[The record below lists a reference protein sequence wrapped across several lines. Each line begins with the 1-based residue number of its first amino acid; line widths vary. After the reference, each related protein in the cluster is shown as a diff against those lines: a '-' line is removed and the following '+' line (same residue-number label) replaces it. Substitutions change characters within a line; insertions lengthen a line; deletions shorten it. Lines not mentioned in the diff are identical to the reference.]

1 MRKFW
6 LNKLSTKQAVLGSII
21 LLLALDLSQSLYHQ
35 SQKLTHLQKIYEKKD
50 KTIKLEQ
57 EKIKAKSSEVINF
70 EYSPMKEA
78 KNPESGEAS
87 SVSYLPLLSDI
98 TPVLDGMYIFKS
110 INYFLFGLTCKTCQG
125 SWRTQYFPEHANNKD
140 VSQGLFEG
148 QSSEFPNVKTPE
160 TFANWLN
167 QQPLEQKDVKLTFWG
182 LGSCS
187 DIANNSG
194 LGFYGSA
201 PSNSYVCKSGYVKIE
216 DPIGTKKCYLAHV
229 PWTGAYDTS
238 FGTPAVQYG
247 ENQNGS
253 HFWRYNLGQCKEVK
267 GWFQ

>member
-1 MRKFW
+1 
-6 LNKLSTKQAVLGSII
+6 VLGSII
-21 LLLALDLSQSLYHQ
+21 LLLALDLSQSLYNLH
-35 SQKLTHLQKIYEKKD
+35 KVTVEKD
-50 KTIKLEQ
+50 KALQLSK
-57 EKIKAKSSEVINF
+57 KKAITKKFDYPLAEAPKKS
-70 EYSPMKEA
+70 P
-78 KNPESGEAS
+78 
-87 SVSYLPLLSDI
+87 
-98 TPVLDGMYIFKS
+98 LDGFDFYTNYLVTPAIAGMHIFKP

-125 SWRTQYFPEHANNKD
+125 SWRAQYFPDNANKD
-140 VSQGLFEG
+140 VSHGLFEG

-167 QQPLEQKDVKLTFWG
+167 QQPLETKDVKLTFWG

-187 DIANNSG
+187 DNANDSG